1 MSARATE
8 DVTTG
13 AAGAAPAHRVPLGVR
28 AREGLLALLP
38 TVVTGVLLLLAL
50 QPAYRSLLDRG
61 DGWSIYSYHGLAKDV
76 LQYRAARLDPAVSR
90 EEREQIRDQVRSSLL
105 TPGQFDHLAEVE
117 ALGEARLNRIRTLL
131 EEGTPQAL
139 AEAGRQAVQLSAQ
152 AEALS
157 NQQGQDYASEFRQLR
172 QVLLWTALATGLL
185 SMALILRALRLWRSE
200 RERRARREARQREAL
215 SFASHELRRP
225 LQNLL
230 LASDLLRHSDTP
242 EAQQRLLG
250 LIEDSARQL
259 ASRADL
265 TRLDDLYLDV
275 TLRVAPTD
283 LRLMVQRAAG
293 GRVAARVPEEPVVWS
308 ADPDRVTQM
317 LENLV
322 ENALKYTSGPVEVA
336 LAVVGGQ
343 PELTVRDHGPGIP
356 PERRAQM
363 FLPYERGPLSVA
375 PGQGLGLSLVR
386 RYARAHGGDVTLED
400 APGGGTLARVR
411 LGEPPLVDERR

>member
-1 MSARATE
+1 MSARSAGDITP
-8 DVTTG
+8 
-13 AAGAAPAHRVPLGVR
+13 GAAPAHRIPLGVR

-38 TVVTGVLLLLAL
+38 TLLTGVLLLLAL

-76 LQYRAARLDPAVSR
+76 LQYRAARLDPAVSP
-90 EEREQIRDQVRSSLL
+90 EERREIRDVVRSSLYA
-105 TPGQFDHLAEVE
+105 PGQFEHLPEVE
-117 ALGEARLNRIRTLL
+117 ALGEARLSRIRTLV
-131 EEGTPQAL
+131 EEGSPQAL

-157 NQQGQDYASEFRQLR
+157 NQQGQHYATEFRQLR

-185 SMALILRALRLWRSE
+185 SMALILRALRLWGSE

-215 SFASHELRRP
+215 SLASHELRRP

-230 LASDLLRHSDTP
+230 LASDLLRQADTP
-242 EAQQRLLG
+242 EGQQRLLG
-250 LIEDSARQL
+250 MIEESARQL

-283 LRLMVQRAAG
+283 LRVPVQRVAG
-293 GRVAARVPEEPVVWS
+293 GRVTARVPGEPVLWS
-308 ADPDRVTQM
+308 VDPDRVVQI

-336 LAVVGGQ
+336 LCTEDEQ
-343 PELTVRDHGPGIP
+343 PEITVRDHGPGIP
-356 PERRAQM
+356 PERRARM
-363 FLPYERGPLSVA
+363 FVPYERGPLGVT

>member
-1 MSARATE
+1 MPSA
-8 DVTTG
+8 VPVHHV
-13 AAGAAPAHRVPLGVR
+13 PAGVR

-38 TVVTGVLLLLAL
+38 TVITGVLLLLAL
-50 QPAYRSLLDRG
+50 QPSYQTLLDRG

-76 LQYRAARLDPAVSR
+76 LQYRAARLDPAVSPQ
-90 EEREQIRDQVRSSLL
+90 EREILFGVVQSHVLN
-105 TPGQFDHLAEVE
+105 PGQFEHLRDVE
-117 ALGEARLNRIRTLL
+117 RQGEARLSAIRALV
-131 EEGTPQAL
+131 ERGSPQAL

-152 AEALS
+152 ADALA
-157 NQQGQDYASEFRQLR
+157 NQLGLDYAREFRQLR
-172 QVLLWTALATGLL
+172 RVLLGTALVTGLL
-185 SMALILRALRLWRSE
+185 SMALIVRALRLWRSE

-230 LASDLLRHSDTP
+230 LASDLLRQEGTP
-242 EAQQRLLG
+242 GGQQRLLG
-250 LIEDSARQL
+250 MIEDSARQL

-265 TRLDDLYLDV
+265 SQLDDLYLDV

-283 LRLMVQRAAG
+283 LRLPVQRAAG
-293 GRVAARVPEEPVVWS
+293 GRVTAAVPGEPAVWLV
-308 ADPDRVTQM
+308 DPDRVAQM

-322 ENALKYTSGPVEVA
+322 ENALKYTAGPVEVA
-336 LAVVGGQ
+336 LALVDGQ
-343 PELTVRDHGPGIP
+343 PEITVRDHGPGIP
-356 PERRAQM
+356 PERRARM
-363 FLPYERGPLSVA
+363 FLAYERGPLGAA

-386 RYARAHGGDVTLED
+386 RYARAHGGEVTLED

>member
-1 MSARATE
+1 MRARA
-8 DVTTG
+8 
-13 AAGAAPAHRVPLGVR
+13 AGDAAPGTGGPAHQVPRRVW

-38 TVVTGVLLLLAL
+38 MVTTGVLLLFAL
-50 QPAYRSLLDRG
+50 QPSYQTLLDRG

-76 LQYRAARLDPAVSR
+76 LQYRAARLDPAVSPR
-90 EEREQIRDQVRSSLL
+90 ERREIRDQVRSSLL
-105 TPGQFDHLAEVE
+105 NPEQFGYLRDVE
-117 ALGEARLNRIRTLL
+117 RQGEARLSDVRALVER
-131 EEGTPQAL
+131 GSPQAL
-139 AEAGRQAVQLSAQ
+139 AQAGRQAAQLSAQ
-152 AEALS
+152 ADALA
-157 NQQGQDYASEFRQLR
+157 NQLGMDYAREFRQLR
-172 QVLLWTALATGLL
+172 QVLLGAALVAGLL
-185 SMALILRALRLWRSE
+185 TMALIVRALRLWHSE

-230 LASDLLRHSDTP
+230 LASDLLRQEGTP
-242 EAQQRLLG
+242 EGQQRLLG
-250 LIEDSARQL
+250 MIEDSARQL

-265 TRLDDLYLDV
+265 SQLDDLYLDV

-283 LRLMVQRAAG
+283 LRLPVQRVAG
-293 GRVAARVPEEPVVWS
+293 GRITASVPRDPAVWVV
-308 ADPDRVTQM
+308 DPDRVAQM

-322 ENALKYTSGPVEVA
+322 ENALKYAPGPVEVA

-343 PELTVRDHGPGIP
+343 PEITVRDHGPGIP
-356 PERRAQM
+356 PERRARM
-363 FLPYERGPLSVA
+363 FLAYERGPLGAA

-411 LGEPPLVDERR
+411 LGHPPLVDERR

>member
-1 MSARATE
+1 MSARST
-8 DVTTG
+8 DDLTP
-13 AAGAAPAHRVPLGVR
+13 GAAPVHRVPLGVR
-28 AREGLLALLP
+28 VREGLLALLP
-38 TVVTGVLLLLAL
+38 TLVTGVLLLLAL

-61 DGWSIYSYHGLAKDV
+61 DGWYIYSYHGLAKDV
-76 LQYRAARLDPAVSR
+76 LQYRAARLDPAVSP
-90 EEREQIRDQVRSSLL
+90 EERREIRDQVRSHLL
-105 TPGQFDHLAEVE
+105 NPGQFEHLERVE
-117 ALGEARLNRIRTLL
+117 RQGDARLDTIRTLV
-131 EEGTPQAL
+131 EAGTPQAL

-157 NQQGQDYASEFRQLR
+157 NQLGQDYEAEFGQLR
-172 QVLLWTALATGLL
+172 PVLLGTALLTGLL

-215 SFASHELRRP
+215 GLASHELRRP

-230 LASDLLRHSDTP
+230 LASDLLRQADTP
-242 EAQQRLLG
+242 EGQQRLLG
-250 LIEDSARQL
+250 MIEESARQL

-283 LRLMVQRAAG
+283 LRVPVQRLAG
-293 GRVAARVPEEPVVWS
+293 GRVTARGPGESVLWS
-308 ADPDRVTQM
+308 VDPDRVVQI

-343 PELTVRDHGPGIP
+343 PEITVRDHGPGIP
-356 PERRAQM
+356 PERRARM
-363 FLPYERGPLSVA
+363 FSPYERGPLGVA